1 MSWNDEWPKDGD
13 NWGPDGG
20 QGAGSGSGGDG
31 GWGQPR
37 RRRRGPII
45 ALVAVLAV
53 VVFGGL
59 LLMARGRG
67 DGDEPAPTPVTSA
80 TAMATPPATGAATPD
95 LTPTPAPL
103 PAAPISGDA
112 PTTPSEAAVTVFPFE
127 APIYTLALE
136 LINESRREAGLSAVA
151 WDSVAAEAGRR
162 HVVEMVEWGY
172 FSHWNLEG
180 LGPEHRYSRAGGA
193 NAVSENLHARASVR
207 PPTVAADWETV
218 IREAH
223 VGLMDSP
230 GHRANILD
238 PTHTHVGIAIAYD
251 QTAGQM
257 RLAQEFTNQYVS
269 LNRWLPLS
277 AERGAT
283 LQLDGS
289 AAGSLDNLLLDLAW
303 EPLPQ
308 PLSVEALNQTQT
320 YTSAAQSYDTTR
332 LEAAFSR
339 DVVLDNAGRPGI
351 YHIRIFADVN
361 GQQALLVDRA
371 VWVE

>member
-13 NWGPDGG
+13 NWGSDGG
-20 QGAGSGSGGDG
+20 QWPGSGGDG
-31 GWGQPR
+31 GWDQPR

-45 ALVAVLAV
+45 ALIAALAV

-59 LLMARGRG
+59 LLLARGRG
-67 DGDEPAPTPVTSA
+67 QTVDEPDATGVAGATVAA
-80 TAMATPPATGAATPD
+80 TASASGAATPD
-95 LTPTPAPL
+95 PTPTPTPL
-103 PAAPISGDA
+103 PAPPTSGNAATGAP
-112 PTTPSEAAVTVFPFE
+112 AAVTVFPFE
-127 APIYTLALE
+127 DPIYTLALD
-136 LINESRREAGLSAVA
+136 LINESRREAGLPAVA

-162 HVVEMVEWGY
+162 HVVEMIEWGY

-207 PPTVAADWETV
+207 PPTAAGDWETV

-223 VGLMDSP
+223 AGLMDSP

-238 PTHTHVGIAIAYD
+238 PAHTHVGIAIAYD

-257 RLAQEFTNQYVS
+257 RLTQEFTNQYVT

-277 AERGAT
+277 AERGAA

-320 YTSAAQSYDTTR
+320 YTSAAQSYDTTQ
-332 LEAAFSR
+332 LERAFSR
-339 DVVLDNAGRPGI
+339 AVVLDNAGRPGI
-351 YHIRIFADVN
+351 YHIRIFGDLN
-361 GQQALLVDRA
+361 GEQALVVDHA